1 MNSNRKT
8 AIIVGVLFIIG
19 TVAGILGGAVFL
31 GPFLDAPVDFTNVSE
46 NENQVIIGAFFVLIM
61 GVALVPVPFILFPI
75 FKKHNEALALGYVV
89 FRVLEFVTYIG
100 TVLSVLL
107 LLTLSQEYVQAG
119 ALDVSYFQTSGTLLL
134 EAGVWI
140 DAIRVIVFSLSALI
154 LNYVLYRSKLIP
166 RWLSGWGLVAAT
178 LHLAGGLDA
187 FGSLTGMPL
196 MGTFLAFN
204 VCILVQEMVWA
215 VWLIVKG
222 FNPSAIAS

>member
-1 MNSNRKT
+1 MNTYRKT

-19 TVAGILGGAVFL
+19 TAAGVLSAVFL
-31 GPFLDAPVDFTNVSE
+31 GPFLDAPVNFTNVSE
-46 NENQVIIGAFFVLIM
+46 NENQVMIGAFLVLIM

-100 TVLSVLL
+100 TIISILL

-119 ALDVSYFQTSGTLLL
+119 APDVSYFQTSGTLLL

-140 DAIRVIVFSLSALI
+140 DSIRTIVFSLSALI
-154 LNYVLYRSKLIP
+154 LNYVLYKSKLIP

-196 MGTFLAFN
+196 LGTFLAFN
-204 VCILVQEMVWA
+204 AAIMVQEMVWA